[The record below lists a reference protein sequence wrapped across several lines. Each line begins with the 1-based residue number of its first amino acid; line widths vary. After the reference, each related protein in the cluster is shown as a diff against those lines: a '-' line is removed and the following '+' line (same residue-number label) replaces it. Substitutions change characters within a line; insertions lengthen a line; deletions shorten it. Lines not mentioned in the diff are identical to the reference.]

1 MNPHSPQLV
10 LNFATGSVSFPLSV
24 TGAQEL
30 KTALDGLMVQLTMT
44 AAAAPG
50 GSPQAAMEFWHKQ
63 EGLSLEVFCNPNI
76 WPSPH
81 AAKVLVTLKANP
93 LRLSTET
100 ELPRLM
106 EDLGQYLD
114 CL

>member
-1 MNPHSPQLV
+1 MNTHSPQLV
-10 LNFATGSVSFPLSV
+10 LNFATGSVSFPVSI

-30 KTALDGLMVQLTMT
+30 KTALDSLMARLATT
-44 AAAAPG
+44 AGATPG
-50 GSPQAAMEFWHKQ
+50 GSPQATMDFWHQQ
-63 EGLSLEVFCNPNI
+63 EDLSLEVFCNPNI

-81 AAKVLVTLKANP
+81 GAKVLVTLKAKP

-106 EDLGQYLD
+106 EDLGQYLEA
-114 CL
+114 L